1 MVQELNDKNFKEV
14 TEQSKQTV
22 LVDFWA
28 PWCGP
33 CRQLAP
39 TLDEIA
45 KEMEGKAIIAKVNV
59 DDHPDLAAQ
68 FHVRGIPMMILFKDG
83 KLFDS
88 KVGALPKASLVQ
100 WIESAN

>member
-1 MVQELNDKNFKEV
+1 MVQELNDKNFKEI
-14 TEQSKQTV
+14 TENSNQVV

-33 CRQLAP
+33 CRQLVP
-39 TLDEIA
+39 TLDEVS

-68 FHVRGIPMMILFKDG
+68 FHVRGIPMMILFKNG

-100 WIESAN
+100 WIESAQ